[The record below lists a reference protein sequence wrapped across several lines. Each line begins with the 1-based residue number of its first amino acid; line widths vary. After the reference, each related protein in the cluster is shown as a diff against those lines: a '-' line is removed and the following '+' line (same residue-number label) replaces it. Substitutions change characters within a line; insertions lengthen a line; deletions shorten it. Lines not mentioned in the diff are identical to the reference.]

1 MRVLVLGANGRTGR
15 LVVDSAIELG
25 HAVTVLVRNGA
36 RFHRSGVRVIEGD
49 GLNGQDVLRAM
60 QGQDAVVECIG
71 GVAPWKYQTLER
83 EVMRHIVSAMDK
95 TGARRLVVVSAMG
108 VADSARQVPWWYR
121 WLLMPTF
128 LRGIIADKQ
137 VMESIVRESELDWV
151 IARAPV
157 LSDGPAIGSVHV
169 LEQGETG
176 RAVTRADLALWLVQQ
191 LQGKTYVGQAVV
203 MVN

>member
-1 MRVLVLGANGRTGR
+1 MKVLVLGANGRTGR
-15 LVVDSAIELG
+15 LVVEHAFELG
-25 HAVTVLVRNGA
+25 HTVSVLVRNAG
-36 RFHRSGVRVIEGD
+36 RFQRAGVRVIEGNA
-49 GLNGQDVLRAM
+49 LNEQDVLLAM

-83 EVMRHIVSAMDK
+83 EIMRHIVSAMGK

-108 VADSARQVPWWYR
+108 VADSARQAPWWYR

-137 VMESIVRESELDWV
+137 AMEVIVRESALDWV

-157 LSDGPAIGSVHV
+157 LTDGPSMGSVHV

-191 LQGKTYVGQAVV
+191 LQGRAYVGQAVV